1 VKRSK
6 KKPAVPS
13 SSAADSAAE
22 EKFKSD
28 LLIRGEAAKVDKSG
42 KLPLDA
48 THEIVEENKKDPTK
62 SKIVRR
68 RMKLY

>member
-1 VKRSK
+1 MKRSK
-6 KKPAVPS
+6 KKSAP
-13 SSAADSAAE
+13 SSAAAAAAAE

-28 LLIRGEAAKVDKSG
+28 VLIRGEAAKLDKNG
-42 KLPLDA
+42 KLPLSA

>member
-1 VKRSK
+1 MASMKRPK
-6 KKPAVPS
+6 KKPAP
-13 SSAADSAAE
+13 SSAAAAAE

-28 LLIRGEAAKVDKSG
+28 LLIRGEAAKVGKNG